1 MKLMNSL
8 QINVKTVVC
17 RPALP
22 KDTPDVMELTSKIWE
37 GEDYVPMVW
46 ADWLADPQGLLAV
59 AEYGGR
65 VVGLGKLTLLAQ
77 GQWWLEGLRVHP
89 EFEGRKIASHLH
101 EYLVNVWLRTGDGT
115 LGLGTA
121 SFRVPVQHLCERTG
135 FEKIG
140 EYTTYLAP
148 VLRQGPSDTRLSS
161 FIKLTLEDVP
171 RAFEWVESSS
181 SLGLSF
187 GLMDLGWQW
196 ARPLPNH
203 LAGAVKEGMAWWWR
217 PEMAGDQA
225 SPAAGL
231 LVAGEDQE
239 GEQTRPY
246 LHLVACPPEAM
257 ASCLKDF
264 RRFAAELGYEQV
276 AWMAPLHPDLQPALL
291 AAGFERDWD
300 ASIYIYEK
308 QR

>member
-1 MKLMNSL
+1 MNSL
-8 QINVKTVVC
+8 QIDLKTVVC

-37 GEDYVPMVW
+37 GEDYVPVVW

-65 VVGLGKLTLLAQ
+65 VVGLGKLTLLTP

-89 EFEGRKIASHLH
+89 EFEGRKIASRLH
-101 EYLVNVWLRTGDGT
+101 EYLLNIWQRNGDGT

-121 SFRVPVQHLCERTG
+121 SFREPVQHLCERTG

-140 EYTTYLAP
+140 EFTTYLAP
-148 VLRQGPSDTRLSS
+148 VLRQEPGDARLSS

-171 RAFEWVESSS
+171 RAFELVEKSP
-181 SLGLSF
+181 SLTLSF
-187 GLMDLGWQW
+187 GLMDLGWEW
-196 ARPLPNH
+196 ARPLPSH
-203 LAGAVKEGMAWWWR
+203 LALAVKEGMTWWWR
-217 PEMAGDQA
+217 PEKGHTQA
-225 SPAAGL
+225 SPGAGL
-231 LVAGEDQE
+231 VVAGEDQE
-239 GEQTRPY
+239 GSQTRPY
-246 LHLVACPPEAM
+246 LHLVACPLELL
-257 ASCLKDF
+257 ASCLQDF

-276 AWMAPLHPDLQPALL
+276 AWMAPLHPDLQPELI

-300 ASIYIYEK
+300 ASIFIYEK
-308 QR
+308 KH